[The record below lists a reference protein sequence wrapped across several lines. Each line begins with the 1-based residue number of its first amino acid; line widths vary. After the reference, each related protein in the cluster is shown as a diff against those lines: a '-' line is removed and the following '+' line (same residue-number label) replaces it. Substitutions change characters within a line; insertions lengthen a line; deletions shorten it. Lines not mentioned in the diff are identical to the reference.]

1 LGGDLNMTEGKQN
14 KPTSYR
20 KLILEKEKMAWVS
33 LKLALGVEK
42 IKKSQKQFQFFSGTT
57 FSMGPK

>member
-1 LGGDLNMTEGKQN
+1 LGGDLNMAECKQN

-20 KLILEKEKMAWVS
+20 KLILEEKMAWVS

-57 FSMGPK
+57 FTMGPK

>member
-1 LGGDLNMTEGKQN
+1 MAECKQN

-20 KLILEKEKMAWVS
+20 KLILEEKMAWVS

-57 FSMGPK
+57 FTMGPK

>member
-1 LGGDLNMTEGKQN
+1 MTEGKQN